1 MKGRTRNT
9 NISKITILIVSTF
22 VLISLFTPI
31 STMAEG
37 NESDSDGDGVS
48 DLDDRCKGFDDFID
62 VDLDGVPDGCD
73 NWHPRP
79 RHTDALVKP
88 TVLSVIFAFTYLILL
103 RRLLY

>member
-1 MKGRTRNT
+1 
-9 NISKITILIVSTF
+9 
-22 VLISLFTPI
+22 
-31 STMAEG
+31 MAEG